1 MRCVFWHDRRNA
13 HLFPTDMTEHT
24 DKKRYY
30 VLDAFRGLAALMVAL
45 FHFKLDNPV
54 TDSVLVNQAW
64 LFVDF
69 FFVLSGFVLAH
80 TYFYERAV
88 DLRAFT
94 RARLARLYP
103 LYLYALLV
111 MVAFET
117 LKFVLDRMG
126 FALFNNPPF
135 SENDLPGFIYN
146 VSLLNSFG
154 FDHELTWNTPGW
166 SISAEFWSNM
176 LIAGLLALPFLR
188 GRFHV
193 VAWIVLLGSMGALVA
208 TNKGLDLTYDA
219 GWLRCLYGFTLGMLV
234 YSLHRRFNGATR
246 LTGWLET
253 PILLACLAV
262 IVFHTHLWFLMPPFA
277 FAAAIY
283 VFAGEHG
290 WLSRI
295 LKTAPFQML
304 GHISYSIYLN
314 HVIVAII
321 VEKAARLAF
330 PAMPLWASLA
340 ATVVYMTAILVYAG
354 MTYRW
359 IEVPARNRL
368 RR

>member
-1 MRCVFWHDRRNA
+1 
-13 HLFPTDMTEHT
+13 MTAQT

-45 FHFKLDNPV
+45 FHFKLDNPI

-80 TYFYERAV
+80 TYFYERRV

-117 LKFVLDRMG
+117 LKYVLDHMG
-126 FALFNNPPF
+126 FSLFNNPPF
-135 SENDLPGFIYN
+135 SENDLPGFLYS

-154 FDHELTWNTPGW
+154 FDYELTWNTPGW

-176 LIAGLLALPFLR
+176 LVAALLALPFLR

-193 VAWIVLLGSMGALVA
+193 VAVAAALGSMIALLVLG
-208 TNKGLDLTYDA
+208 KGLDLTYDA
-219 GWLRCLYGFTLGMLV
+219 GWLRCLYGFALGMLA
-234 YSLHRRFNGATR
+234 YSLHRRVTVWPRLMGAFEIP
-246 LTGWLET
+246 L
-253 PILLACLAV
+253 LLACLAV
-262 IVFHTHLWFLMPPFA
+262 IMFHQHLWFLLPPLA
-277 FAAAIY
+277 FMAAIY

-290 WLSRI
+290 LLSRL
-295 LKTAPFQML
+295 LKKAPFQTL

-321 VEKAARLAF
+321 TEKAARLAF

-340 ATVVYMTAILVYAG
+340 ATFVYVTAVVVYAMI
-354 MTYRW
+354 TYRW
-359 IEVPARNRL
+359 IEEPARKAL

>member
-1 MRCVFWHDRRNA
+1 
-13 HLFPTDMTEHT
+13 MTLQTE
-24 DKKRYY
+24 KKRYY

-45 FHFKLDNPV
+45 FHFKLDNPI
-54 TDSVLVNQAW
+54 TDSVLINQAW

-80 TYFYERAV
+80 TYFYECAV

-117 LKFVLDRMG
+117 LKYALAHMG
-126 FALFNNPPF
+126 FSLFNNPPF

-146 VSLLNSFG
+146 VTLLNSFG

-176 LIAGLLALPFLR
+176 LIAGLLALPLLR
-188 GRFHV
+188 GRFYM
-193 VAWIVLLGSMGALVA
+193 VAGLTALGSMILLMVL
-208 TNKGLDLTYDA
+208 NKGLDLTYNA
-219 GWLRCLYGFTLGMLV
+219 GWLRCLYGFALGMLV
-234 YSLHRRFNGATR
+234 YGVHRRHSLSARVLGA
-246 LTGWLET
+246 LE
-253 PILLACLAV
+253 ILMLIGCTSM
-262 IVFHTHLWFLMPPFA
+262 IIFHAHLWFLLPPLV

-283 VFAGEHG
+283 VFAEEHG
-290 WLSRI
+290 VLSRL
-295 LKTAPFQML
+295 LKKAPFQTL
-304 GHISYSIYLN
+304 GRISYSIYLN
-314 HVIVAII
+314 HVIVTII
-321 VEKAARLAF
+321 VEKAARLTF
-330 PAMPLWASLA
+330 PAMPLWASITATFAYVA
-340 ATVVYMTAILVYAG
+340 AVIVYALI
-354 MTYRW
+354 TYRW
-359 IEVPARNRL
+359 IEEPARKSL

>member
-1 MRCVFWHDRRNA
+1 
-13 HLFPTDMTEHT
+13 MTEHS
-24 DKKRYY
+24 DKRRYY
-30 VLDAFRGLAALMVAL
+30 ALDAFRGLAAVMVAL

-54 TDSVLVNQAW
+54 TDSTLVNQAW

-80 TYFYERAV
+80 TYFYERPV
-88 DLRAFT
+88 DLKRFA

-111 MVAFET
+111 MVVFET
-117 LKFVLDRMG
+117 LKFILGHMG
-126 FALFNNPPF
+126 FSLFNNPPF

-146 VSLLNSFG
+146 VTLLNSFG

-166 SISAEFWSNM
+166 SISAEFWNNI
-176 LIAGLLALPFLR
+176 LVAALLALPLLR

-193 VAWIVLLGSMGALVA
+193 VAWAALLGSMLALLWL
-208 TNKGLDLTYDA
+208 NKGLDLTYDY
-219 GWLRCLYGFTLGMLV
+219 GWLRCLYGFALGMLV
-234 YSLHRRFNGATR
+234 YSLHRRIQGSAR
-246 LTGWLET
+246 LVGLLEL
-253 PILLACLAV
+253 PLLLACLAM
-262 IVFHTHLWFLMPPFA
+262 IVLHQHVWFLLPPLA
-277 FAAAIY
+277 FAVAIY

-290 WLSRI
+290 FISRF
-295 LKTAPFQML
+295 LKMKPFQTL

-321 VEKAARLAF
+321 VEKAARVAF
-330 PAMPLWASLA
+330 PAMPLWASLT
-340 ATVVYMTAILVYAG
+340 ATLAYVLIVILYA
-354 MTYRW
+354 MKTYRW
-359 IEVPARNRL
+359 IEEPARRAL

>member
-1 MRCVFWHDRRNA
+1 
-13 HLFPTDMTEHT
+13 MTALTE
-24 DKKRYY
+24 KKRYY

-88 DLRAFT
+88 NLRTFT

-111 MVAFET
+111 MVTFET
-117 LKFVLDRMG
+117 LKYLLTHMG
-126 FALFNNPPF
+126 LSLFNHPPF
-135 SENDLPGFIYN
+135 SENDLPGFIY
-146 VSLLNSFG
+146 SITLLNSFG

-176 LIAGLLALPFLR
+176 LVAALLVLPLLR

-193 VAWIVLLGSMGALVA
+193 VAVVAALGGMIALMLLH
-208 TNKGLDLTYDA
+208 KELDLTYDA
-219 GWLRCLYGFTLGMLV
+219 GWLRCLYGFALGMLV
-234 YSLHRRFNGATR
+234 YSLHRRFALSPRLMGA
-246 LTGWLET
+246 LEI
-253 PILLACLAV
+253 PLLLGCLCV
-262 IVFHTHLWFLMPPFA
+262 IVFHQHLWFLLPPFA

-290 WLSRI
+290 VLSRL
-295 LKTAPFQML
+295 LKKTPFQTL

-321 VEKAARLAF
+321 VEKTARLAF
-330 PAMPLWASLA
+330 PTMPLWASLA
-340 ATVVYMTAILVYAG
+340 VTFVYVAAVVVYAMI
-354 MTYRW
+354 TYRW
-359 IEVPARNRL
+359 IEEPARKAL

>member
-13 HLFPTDMTEHT
+13 HLFPTGMTEHT
-24 DKKRYY
+24 NKKRYY

-45 FHFKLDNPV
+45 FHFKLDNPI
-54 TDSVLVNQAW
+54 TDSALINQAW

-80 TYFYERAV
+80 TYFYQRAV

-94 RARLARLYP
+94 RARLTRLYP

-117 LKFVLDRMG
+117 LKFVLDHMG
-126 FALFNNPPF
+126 FSLFNNPPF
-135 SENDLPGFIYN
+135 SENDLSGFFY
-146 VSLLNSFG
+146 SLTLLNSFG

-176 LIAGLLALPFLR
+176 LIATLLVLPFLR

-193 VAWIVLLGSMGALVA
+193 VAGLAALGGMGALMLLD
-208 TNKGLDLTYDA
+208 KGLDLTYDA
-219 GWLRCLYGFTLGMLV
+219 GWLRCLYGFALGMLV
-234 YSLHRRFNGATR
+234 YSLHRRLVAWQRLIGA
-246 LTGWLET
+246 LEV
-253 PILLACLAV
+253 PLLLGCLCL
-262 IVFHTHLWFLMPPFA
+262 IVFHQHLWFLLPPFA

-295 LKTAPFQML
+295 LKTAPFQIL

-330 PAMPLWASLA
+330 PAMPLWVSLTATFVYVA
-340 ATVVYMTAILVYAG
+340 AVLIYA
-354 MTYRW
+354 MITYRW
-359 IEVPARNRL
+359 IEEPARKAL

>member
-1 MRCVFWHDRRNA
+1 MIA
-13 HLFPTDMTEHT
+13 AAPPSFPMDMTEHT
-24 DKKRYY
+24 DKRRYY

-126 FALFNNPPF
+126 VSLFNNPPF
-135 SENDLPGFIYN
+135 AENDLPGFIYN
-146 VSLLNSFG
+146 ITLLNSFG

-176 LIAGLLALPFLR
+176 LIAALLTLPFLR
-188 GRFHV
+188 GRFH
-193 VAWIVLLGSMGALVA
+193 LVA
-208 TNKGLDLTYDA
+208 GLAALGGMAALIGLDKGLDLTYDA
-219 GWLRCLYGFTLGMLV
+219 GWWRCLYGFALGMLV
-234 YSLHRRFNGATR
+234 YSLHRRFGGAAR
-246 LTGWLET
+246 LMGWMEA

-262 IVFHTHLWFLMPPFA
+262 IVFHTHLWFLSPPFA

-283 VFAGEHG
+283 VFACERGL
-290 WLSRI
+290 LSRF
-295 LKTAPFQML
+295 LKTAPFQIL

-340 ATVVYMTAILVYAG
+340 ATAVYVAAVLVYAG
-354 MTYRW
+354 LTYRW
-359 IEVPARNRL
+359 IEVPARKAL